1 MRLLETNQL
10 VGLGFEMSVLRDLYE
25 TEDGKRVSIRKTK
38 VRIANSAAE
47 RKANPW
53 VFLTDAEI
61 YRARVEALE
70 SEGLTTSDAQAVVD
84 MEIQAERGEA

>member
-1 MRLLETNQL
+1 
-10 VGLGFEMSVLRDLYE
+10 MSVLRDLYE

-53 VFLTDAEI
+53 IFLTDAEI

-70 SEGLTTSDAQAVVD
+70 SEGLTTLDAQAVVD
-84 MEIQAERGEA
+84 MGVQAERGEA

>member
-1 MRLLETNQL
+1 MKLLETNQL
-10 VGLGFEMSVLRDLYE
+10 VGLGFGMSVLRDLYE
-25 TEDGKRVSIRKTK
+25 TDDGKRVSIRKTK

-47 RKANPW
+47 REANPW

-70 SEGLTTSDAQAVVD
+70 NEGLATSDAQSVVD
-84 MEIQAERGEA
+84 MEIRAERGDA

>member
-1 MRLLETNQL
+1 MKLLETNQL
-10 VGLGFEMSVLRDLYE
+10 IGLGFEMSVLRDLYE

-53 VFLTDAEI
+53 IFLTDAEI

-84 MEIQAERGEA
+84 MGVQAERGEA